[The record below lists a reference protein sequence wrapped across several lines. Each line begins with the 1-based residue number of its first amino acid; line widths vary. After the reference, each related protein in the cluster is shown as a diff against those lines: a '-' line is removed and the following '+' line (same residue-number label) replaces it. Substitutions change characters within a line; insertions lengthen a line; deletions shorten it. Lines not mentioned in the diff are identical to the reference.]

1 MIFANPEL
9 NEFES
14 KGQYLNFR
22 GYSIFYRVIGTGE
35 NIFLLHGYPFNSY
48 DWSLVIPELSKE
60 KKIILLDFLG
70 MGFSDKP
77 QNYRYTFEEYAE
89 IVNEVAKHLNIV
101 EADILAHD
109 LAVSVV
115 QEMLASP
122 EKNKFQIR
130 SIAFMNG
137 GLFIDVYK
145 PRLIQRLLSQT
156 PNAIGR
162 FLSNRMSRKSVENS
176 LLRLFGRDTKPNLSL
191 LNILW
196 EVLNYKKGKSIA
208 YLIGR
213 MVFEKVHY
221 QNRWIEAML
230 KTGIPFCYIC
240 GPADPNSGRH
250 MANRFTQ
257 TFPNKPVYFL
267 SEMIGH
273 WPQIESPN
281 EVTSM
286 YYQFQNYLKDL
297 NETRK

>member
-1 MIFANPEL
+1 MVFFNSEL

-14 KGQYLNFR
+14 KGQYLKFR

-35 NIFLLHGYPFNSY
+35 NIFLLHGYPFNCY
-48 DWSLVIPELSKE
+48 DWSLVIPTLCKE
-60 KKIILLDFLG
+60 KRVIILDFLG

-77 QNYRYTFEEYAE
+77 QNYRYTFIEFAE
-89 IVNEVAKHLNIV
+89 IVNEVAKNLGIV

-122 EKNKFQIR
+122 EKNKFKIR

-137 GLFIDVYK
+137 GLFSDVYK

-156 PNAIGR
+156 PNFIGR
-162 FLSNRMSRKSVENS
+162 FLSEKMSRKSVEKS
-176 LLRLFGRDTKPNLSL
+176 LLRLFGANTQANLSL
-191 LNILW
+191 LNIFW
-196 EVLNYKKGKSIA
+196 EVLNFKNGKSVA

-213 MVFEKVHY
+213 MVFEKVQY
-221 QNRWIEAML
+221 QKRWIDAML
-230 KTGIPFCYIC
+230 NTRIPFCYIC

-250 MANRFTQ
+250 MANRFLQ
-257 TFPNKPVYFL
+257 TFPTKPVYFL

-273 WPQIESPN
+273 WPQLESPH
-281 EVTSM
+281 EVISM
-286 YYQFQNYLKDL
+286 YDQFQNHIKAL